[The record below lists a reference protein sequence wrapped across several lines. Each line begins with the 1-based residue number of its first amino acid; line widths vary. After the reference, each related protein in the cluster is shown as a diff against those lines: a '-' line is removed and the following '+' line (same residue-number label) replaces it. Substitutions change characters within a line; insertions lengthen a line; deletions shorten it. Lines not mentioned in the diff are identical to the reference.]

1 MRKINLKAHL
11 KIYWPATEAISYFE
25 KLLNQS
31 DKHVSALYHLGRAH
45 MKNFDYEKAKIY
57 FRIVMELDPENANAS
72 SMFDFLISA

>member
-1 MRKINLKAHL
+1 MGNYYMGIALKASG
-11 KIYWPATEAISYFE
+11 KYKEAISYFE

-57 FRIVMELDPENANAS
+57 FRMVMELDPENANAS
-72 SMFDFLISA
+72 SMFDFLMSA